1 MNSNAESD
9 SANLFTEK
17 VFENWSICDQFISNW
32 SKSKGFGVIKDRVT
46 KEGDNIRR
54 RVYICEHGKKYA
66 FNSNKESSSKKI
78 SCLWHVN
85 ASCPNANNS
94 NSAIFIKKIVDKHNH
109 DLNIEAVAFRKN
121 KRFNEEMMED
131 IEFLTHHC
139 KMGATAQ
146 RRYLEGKYPSH
157 TIYSKDLYA
166 AIKKFRPTM
175 KSLSNDVAQMSDW
188 LDEQK
193 KEILDE
199 L

>member
-46 KEGDNIRR
+46 KEGDNIRQ
-54 RVYICEHGKKYA
+54 RVYICEHGKKHA

-94 NSAIFIKKIVDKHNH
+94 DSAIFIKKIVDEHNH
-109 DLNIEAVAFRKN
+109 DLNIEAVAFREN
-121 KRFNEEMMED
+121 KRFNEEMIED
-131 IEFLTHHC
+131 IEMRGLGH
-139 KMGATAQ
+139 
-146 RRYLEGKYPSH
+146 
-157 TIYSKDLYA
+157 
-166 AIKKFRPTM
+166 IKAR
-175 KSLSNDVAQMSDW
+175 KSLVRVQIGGNISHRRTRRSAISVEH
-188 LDEQK
+188 LP
-193 KEILDE
+193 
-199 L
+199 